1 MRSARTLS
9 RSDTGPPLAQYRAYF
24 TTGVTVSQGSF
35 TKWSKKFFP
44 YFRDF
49 LANKKEKGLQAAL
62 EALFF
67 VLDVCLLER
76 YEARFRSVTRLLLR
90 NWVYIRTTRHRSSQ
104 LSNGFVFDLT
114 FLFSLPVLSFW

>member
-67 VLDVCLLER
+67 VLMFA
-76 YEARFRSVTRLLLR
+76 Y
-90 NWVYIRTTRHRSSQ
+90 
-104 LSNGFVFDLT
+104 SNGMKQGSGLSLVCCYETGFTFVLLVIVQVSCQTDL
-114 FLFSLPVLSFW
+114 FLI